1 MAYATGQLAKFV
13 VSSFDF
19 LFSKILFVLVVSENV
34 QGSNFSAGISVDF
47 GFFQDVVY
55 ALAHATGKTGRF
67 TLIERWR
74 SNERLL
80 APHEHPLKVIH
91 LSLSI

>member
-1 MAYATGQLAKFV
+1 MFR
-13 VSSFDF
+13 
-19 LFSKILFVLVVSENV
+19 VLI
-34 QGSNFSAGISVDF
+34 FAGISVDF
-47 GFFQDVVY
+47 GSFQDVVY